1 MADIAD
7 HLWTHRTQ
15 WLDVCDA
22 LPQVAQH
29 GDPSAANIPGRARAD
44 GQDGAVAIDWAHLGH
59 GPVGADLGYLSLA
72 TREDVE
78 PLVEAYVA
86 ALPAGLASTDD
97 VRTGARVMAVYT
109 ALTRLDWA
117 LARVAEG
124 EGALA
129 GKFRHPSV
137 APYIRAMQR
146 QVDQIEALLS

>member
-7 HLWTHRTQ
+7 HLWAHRT
-15 WLDVCDA
+15 A
-22 LPQVAQH
+22 LARPLRRPPAGGAARRPVRGEHPRTRAAT
-29 GDPSAANIPGRARAD
+29 GRSPSTGPTSGGARS
-44 GQDGAVAIDWAHLGH
+44 GS
-59 GPVGADLGYLSLA
+59 DLGYLSLA

-86 ALPAGLASTDD
+86 ALPAGLAAVDE
-97 VRTGARVMAVYT
+97 VLTGARVMAVYT

-117 LARVAEG
+117 LARVADG

-146 QVDQIEALLS
+146 QVDQIEALLA

>member
-1 MADIAD
+1 
-7 HLWTHRTQ
+7 
-15 WLDVCDA
+15 
-22 LPQVAQH
+22 
-29 GDPSAANIPGRARAD
+29 
-44 GQDGAVAIDWAHLGH
+44 VAIDWAHLGR
-59 GPVGADLGYLSLA
+59 GPVGSDLGYLSLA

-86 ALPAGLASTDD
+86 ALPPGLADRAD
-97 VRTGARVMAVYT
+97 VVTGARVMAVYT

-117 LARVAEG
+117 LARVADG

-146 QVDQIEALLS
+146 QVGQIEALLA